1 MDIIFNRTH
10 YDRDIIR
17 EQLDEWRFRG
27 YAASLQNEDK
37 ETKKNNDG
45 SKDFDMDLEPILI

>member
-27 YAASLQNEDK
+27 YAASLQNDE
-37 ETKKNNDG
+37 EVNDG
-45 SKDFDMDLEPILI
+45 SKPFDMDLEPIFI